1 MSDTSPKS
9 RLLVLYFVAGLFA
22 LGALLSVRLV
32 HWAGHG
38 VMGAEKIP
46 VKVNKDPAPVSL
58 SDFKNGFA
66 SVIDPALAAVV
77 NISSTKVVKR
87 QNQLPGFFFNDPFFR
102 RFFGDQNPDSP
113 GSQGQTPQTQKEQSL
128 GSGVIINPNGYLLTN
143 NHVIEGASDV
153 RVFTPDHKEYK
164 AKVIGTDSRTD
175 VAVLK
180 IEASGLPAFTLGDS
194 SNLKVGDVVFAI
206 GDPFGIG
213 ETATMGIV
221 SATGRALGGAI
232 EHYEDFI
239 QTDASINPGNSGGAL
254 IDLHGNLIGINT
266 AILSGGG
273 GNQGVGFAIPINM
286 AHNIMEQILEHGKV
300 VRGQLGVVVQQ
311 VDPDMAKALGRSSG
325 GGALVGDVSPNSP
338 AAKAGIERGDLILEI
353 NGQQV
358 QGPQDL
364 SVRVSQT
371 APGTTV
377 HLKVFRNG
385 QTRDVNVTLS
395 ELNEKA
401 ASTEGGGQEGSSG
414 GVLRGLNVETMT
426 PAIAREL
433 QLPAGTTG
441 VVVTS
446 VDPSGPAASADI
458 QRGDVIQEVNHKPVR
473 NIDDYRRA
481 AQSAGNDSVLILINR
496 GGQTHFVV
504 VQPQ

>member
-1 MSDTSPKS
+1 MPDSSPKG

-22 LGALLSVRLV
+22 VGALLSVRLV

-87 QNQLPGFFFNDPFFR
+87 QNQLPGLFFNDPFFR
-102 RFFGDQNPDSP
+102 RFFGDQNPESP
-113 GSQGQTPQTQKEQSL
+113 ESQGPQTQKEQSL
-128 GSGVIINPNGYLLTN
+128 GSGVIVNPNGYLLTN

-153 RVFTPDHKEYK
+153 RVFTTDRKEYK

-180 IEASGLPAFTLGDS
+180 IEASGLSAFTLGDS

-232 EHYEDFI
+232 ERYEDFV
-239 QTDASINPGNSGGAL
+239 QTDAAINPGNSGGAL

-286 AHNIMEQILEHGKV
+286 ARNIMEQILEHGKV
-300 VRGQLGVVVQQ
+300 VRGQLGVVVQS
-311 VDPDMAKALGRSSG
+311 VDPDMAKALGRNSG
-325 GGALVGDVSPNSP
+325 GGALVGDVAPNGP
-338 AAKAGIERGDLILEI
+338 AAKAGIERGDLILEF
-353 NGQQV
+353 NGQEI

-364 SVRVSQT
+364 SVRTSQT
-371 APGTTV
+371 PPGTTV

-385 QTRDVNVTLS
+385 QTRDVAVALS
-395 ELNEKA
+395 ELSEKGPSA
-401 ASTEGGGQEGSSG
+401 QGGQEGGGG
-414 GVLRGLNVETMT
+414 GVLRGLKVDALT
-426 PAIAREL
+426 PSIAREL
-433 QLPAGTTG
+433 QLPANTTG

-446 VDPSGPAASADI
+446 IDPSSPAAAADV
-458 QRGDVIQEVNHKPVR
+458 QRGDVIQEVNRKPVR
-473 NIDDYRRA
+473 NIDDFQRA
-481 AQSAGNDSVLILINR
+481 VQSAGNESVLLLINR

>member
-1 MSDTSPKS
+1 M
-9 RLLVLYFVAGLFA
+9 
-22 LGALLSVRLV
+22 
-32 HWAGHG
+32 
-38 VMGAEKIP
+38 
-46 VKVNKDPAPVSL
+46 
-58 SDFKNGFA
+58 
-66 SVIDPALAAVV
+66 
-77 NISSTKVVKR
+77 
-87 QNQLPGFFFNDPFFR
+87 
-102 RFFGDQNPDSP
+102 
-113 GSQGQTPQTQKEQSL
+113 

-358 QGPQDL
+358 EGPQDL

-414 GVLRGLNVETMT
+414 GVLRGLNVETVT

>member
-1 MSDTSPKS
+1 MSNTSPKG
-9 RLLVLYFVAGLFA
+9 RLFVLYFVAGLFA
-22 LGALLSVRLV
+22 IGALLSVRLV

-66 SVIDPALAAVV
+66 SVIDPALGAVV

-102 RFFGDQNPDSP
+102 QFFGDQNPQSP
-113 GSQGQTPQTQKEQSL
+113 ESQGPQTQREQSL
-128 GSGVIINPNGYLLTN
+128 GSGVIVNPNGYLLTN

-153 RVFTPDHKEYK
+153 RVFTPDRKEYK
-164 AKVIGTDSRTD
+164 AKVIGTDARTD

-180 IEASGLPAFTLGDS
+180 IEASGLPSFTLGDS
-194 SNLKVGDVVFAI
+194 TNLKVGDVVFAI

-232 EHYEDFI
+232 ERYEDFI
-239 QTDASINPGNSGGAL
+239 QTDAAINPGNSGGAL

-286 AHNIMEQILEHGKV
+286 ARNIMEQILEHGKV
-300 VRGQLGVVVQQ
+300 VRGQLGVVVQP

-325 GGALVGDVSPNSP
+325 GGALVADVAPNGP
-338 AAKAGIERGDLILEI
+338 AAKAGIERGDLILEF
-353 NGQQV
+353 NGQEI

-364 SVRVSQT
+364 SVRASQT
-371 APGTTV
+371 SPGTTV

-385 QTRDVNVTLS
+385 QTRDVAVTLS
-395 ELNEKA
+395 ELSEKSPSA
-401 ASTEGGGQEGSSG
+401 QGGQESGGG
-414 GVLRGLNVETMT
+414 GVLRGLKVDTLT
-426 PAIAREL
+426 PSIAREL
-433 QLPAGTTG
+433 QLPAGTNG
-441 VVVTS
+441 VVVTT
-446 VDPSGPAASADI
+446 VDSSSPAAAADI
-458 QRGDVIQEVNHKPVR
+458 QRGDVIQEVNRKPVR
-473 NIDDYRRA
+473 NMEDYQRA
-481 AQSAGNDSVLILINR
+481 VQSVGDQSVLLLINR

>member
-1 MSDTSPKS
+1 MSDMSPKNTSPSS
-9 RLLVLYFVAGLFA
+9 RLLVLYFVAAVFA
-22 LGALLSVRLV
+22 IGALLSLRLV

-46 VKVNKDPAPVSL
+46 VKISKNPSPVTL

-77 NISSTKVVKR
+77 NISSTKLVKR

-102 RFFGDQNPDSP
+102 QFFGDQTPE
-113 GSQGQTPQTQKEQSL
+113 SQVPQTQKEQSL
-128 GSGVIINPNGYLLTN
+128 GSGVIVNPNGYLLTN

-153 RVFTPDHKEYK
+153 RVFTPDRKEYK
-164 AKVIGTDSRTD
+164 AKVIGTDARTD

-180 IEASGLPAFTLGDS
+180 IEASGLPSFTLGDS

-232 EHYEDFI
+232 ERYEDFI
-239 QTDASINPGNSGGAL
+239 QTDAAINPGNSGGAL

-300 VRGQLGVVVQQ
+300 VRGQLGVLIQD
-311 VDPDMAKALGRSSG
+311 VDPDMAKALGLSAG
-325 GGALVGDVSPNSP
+325 GGALVSDLVPNGP
-338 AAKAGIERGDLILEI
+338 AAKAGIERGDVILEF
-353 NGQQV
+353 NGQSV
-358 QGPQDL
+358 RDRQDL

-371 APGTTV
+371 PPGTTV
-377 HLKVFRNG
+377 HLKVFHNG
-385 QTRDVNVTLS
+385 QTRDVDVTLT
-395 ELNEKA
+395 ELNEKS
-401 ASTEGGGQEGSSG
+401 ASTEGGGQEGG
-414 GVLRGLNVETMT
+414 GGGLLRGVRVETLT
-426 PAIAREL
+426 PSIAREL
-433 QLPAGTTG
+433 QLPAGTAG

-446 VDPSGPAASADI
+446 VDPSSPAAAADI
-458 QRGDVIQEVNHKPVR
+458 QRGDVIQEVNRKPVR
-473 NIDDYRRA
+473 NMDDYQRA
-481 AQSAGNDSVLILINR
+481 VQSAGNESVLLLINR

>member
-1 MSDTSPKS
+1 MSDTSPKR
-9 RLLVLYFVAGLFA
+9 RLFVLYFVAGLFA
-22 LGALLSVRLV
+22 VGALLSVRLV

-87 QNQLPGFFFNDPFFR
+87 QNQLPGFLFNDPFFR
-102 RFFGDQNPDSP
+102 QFFGDKNPESP
-113 GSQGQTPQTQKEQSL
+113 ESQGPQTQKEQSL
-128 GSGVIINPNGYLLTN
+128 GSGVIVNPNGYLLTN

-153 RVFTPDHKEYK
+153 RVFTPDRKEYK

-286 AHNIMEQILEHGKV
+286 ARNIMEQILEHGKV

-311 VDPDMAKALGRSSG
+311 VDPELAKALGRSSG
-325 GGALVGDVSPNSP
+325 GGALVGDVTPTGP
-338 AAKAGIERGDLILEI
+338 AAKAGIERGDLILEL
-353 NGQQV
+353 NGQPV
-358 QGPQDL
+358 EGPQDL

-371 APGTTV
+371 PPGTTV
-377 HLKVFRNG
+377 HVKVFRNG
-385 QTRDVNVTLS
+385 QTRDVAVTLS
-395 ELNEKA
+395 ELSEKA
-401 ASTEGGGQEGSSG
+401 PAAQGGQEGGGG
-414 GVLRGLNVETMT
+414 GVLRGLKVETLT
-426 PAIAREL
+426 PSTAREL
-433 QLPAGTTG
+433 QLPANTTG

-446 VDPSGPAASADI
+446 VDPASAGAAADI
-458 QRGDVIQEVNHKPVR
+458 QRGDVIQEVNRKPVR
-473 NIDDYRRA
+473 NTDDYQRA
-481 AQSAGNDSVLILINR
+481 LQSAANESVLLLINR

>member
-9 RLLVLYFVAGLFA
+9 RLLVLYFVVGLFA
-22 LGALLSVRLV
+22 IGALLSVRLV

-46 VKVNKDPAPVSL
+46 VKINKNPGPVSL

-66 SVIDPALAAVV
+66 SVIDPALGAVV

-102 RFFGDQNPDSP
+102 QFFGDQNPDSP
-113 GSQGQTPQTQKEQSL
+113 ESQGPQTQKEQSL
-128 GSGVIINPNGYLLTN
+128 GSGVIVNPNGYLLTN

-153 RVFTPDHKEYK
+153 RVFTPDRKEYK
-164 AKVIGTDSRTD
+164 AKVVGTDARTD

-180 IEASGLPAFTLGDS
+180 IEASGLPSFTLGDS

-232 EHYEDFI
+232 ERYEDFI

-300 VRGQLGVVVQQ
+300 VRGQLGVLVQD
-311 VDPDMAKALGRSSG
+311 VDPEMAKALGLNTG
-325 GGALVGDVSPNSP
+325 GGALVGDVVPNGP
-338 AAKAGIERGDLILEI
+338 AAKAGIERGDVILEF
-353 NGQQV
+353 NGQPIR
-358 QGPQDL
+358 GRQDL
-364 SVRVSQT
+364 SVRASQT

-377 HLKVFRNG
+377 HLKVARNG
-385 QTRDVNVTLS
+385 QTRDVDVTLS
-395 ELNEKA
+395 ELNEKPTSA
-401 ASTEGGGQEGSSG
+401 EGGGQEGGGG
-414 GVLRGLNVETMT
+414 GVMRGLRVETLT
-426 PAIAREL
+426 PSIAREL

-441 VVVTS
+441 VVVTF
-446 VDPSGPAASADI
+446 VDPSSAAAAADI
-458 QRGDVIQEVNHKPVR
+458 QRGDVIQEVNRKPVR
-473 NIDDYRRA
+473 NMDDYQRA
-481 AQSAGNDSVLILINR
+481 VQSAGNEPVLLLINR

>member
-1 MSDTSPKS
+1 MSETSPKS
-9 RLLVLYFVAGLFA
+9 RLLVFYFVAGLFA
-22 LGALLSVRLV
+22 IGALLSVRLV
-32 HWAGHG
+32 RWAGHG

-46 VKVNKDPAPVSL
+46 VKVNKNPSPVTL

-66 SVIDPALAAVV
+66 SVIDPALGAVV

-87 QNQLPGFFFNDPFFR
+87 QNQLPGFFFQDPFFR
-102 RFFGDQNPDSP
+102 QFFGDQNPDSP
-113 GSQGQTPQTQKEQSL
+113 ESQQTPQTQKEQSL
-128 GSGVIINPNGYLLTN
+128 GSGVIVNPNGYLLTN

-164 AKVIGTDSRTD
+164 AKVVGTDARTD

-232 EHYEDFI
+232 ERYEDFI
-239 QTDASINPGNSGGAL
+239 QTDAAINPGNSGGAL
-254 IDLHGNLIGINT
+254 VDLHGNLIGINT

-273 GNQGVGFAIPINM
+273 GNQGVGFAIPVNM

-300 VRGQLGVVVQQ
+300 VRGQLGVIVQQ

-325 GGALVGDVSPNSP
+325 GGALVGDVVPNGP
-338 AAKAGIERGDLILEI
+338 AAKAGIERGDLILEL
-353 NGQQV
+353 NGQPV
-358 QGPQDL
+358 NGPQDL
-364 SVRVSQT
+364 SVRVSQS

-377 HLKVFRNG
+377 HLKVFRSG
-385 QTRDVNVTLS
+385 QTRDVDVTLS
-395 ELNEKA
+395 ELNEKT
-401 ASTEGGGQEGSSG
+401 ASTEAGGQEGGGG
-414 GVLRGLNVETMT
+414 GVLKGLRVETLT
-426 PAIAREL
+426 SSIAREL
-433 QLPAGTTG
+433 QLPAGTAG
-441 VVVTS
+441 VVVTA
-446 VDPSGPAASADI
+446 VDPSSPAATADI
-458 QRGDVIQEVNHKPVR
+458 QRGDVIQEVNRKPVR
-473 NIDDYRRA
+473 SMEDYQRA
-481 AQSAGNDSVLILINR
+481 VQSVGDQSALLLINR